1 MTEMSPVSHVIPPES
16 TDIPVSPIGV
26 LIPNQEAKL
35 IDVASGTEITEAGPE
50 GVSAPG
56 SCGYAARTSCSATRP
71 CPGDRRNDRRRRVP
85 AHRGRRRLPRR
96 RVLLDRRPVKEL
108 IKYKG
113 YQVPRRNSKP
123 PLLHPDIADAAVIGV
138 HDEDGQEIPKAYVVR
153 APQVSLSEAEV
164 IAHVGAH
171 VAPYKKVRAVQFLE
185 QIPKS
190 SSGKIMRREL
200 RALPTVQASATSVDN

>member
-1 MTEMSPVSHVIPPES
+1 MCSS
-16 TDIPVSPIGV
+16 D
-26 LIPNQEAKL
+26 L

-56 SCGYAARTSCSATRP
+56 ELWVRGPNIMLGYLGRAQETGETIDADGFLHT
-71 CPGDRRNDRRRRVP
+71 GDVAVYHAGGYFSIVDR
-85 AHRGRRRLPRR
+85 
-96 RVLLDRRPVKEL
+96 VKEL

-113 YQVPRRNSKP
+113 YQVAPAELEAIL
-123 PLLHPDIADAAVIGV
+123 LLHPDIADAAVIGV